1 MHFSVSPQNRND
13 ALIMRDYA
21 LVIRDSV
28 IADILKYIAAL
39 LAREKEETLRNPHS
53 NHPPSVLTECC
64 IQFEAGNTSI
74 PCPDV

>member
-21 LVIRDSV
+21 LVMRDSI
-28 IADILKYIAAL
+28 IAGILKYIGAL
-39 LAREKEETLRNPHS
+39 LAREKEETLQNPHS